1 MFHGEIHGLLWA
13 VGGGGGGEVQGAR
26 CRIYTQGNELTYV
39 IKAVGKFLDNSFPF
53 SIKHLH
59 EGSARVRTHF

>member
-1 MFHGEIHGLLWA
+1 MAYCGQWG
-13 VGGGGGGEVQGAR
+13 VGGGGEVQGAR